1 MYAQMY
7 YAPPKV
13 VISTMENGIID
24 VSGDVVKVTVTHR
37 LNAVSTATVVLNNY
51 SNRLGGKYNWTLHVG
66 DQIYIALYANDTEF
80 PQFTGRIFECP
91 ILAFEAESFTIE
103 CQDCIGDMQYEL
115 WCPYSVEAQK
125 TWFGYN
131 DQAIIDSAM
140 IMNQNDSGEG
150 NVLYGFLQKV
160 CGLGQNMIY
169 IEKFPDEKN
178 IMKNFLKETVCTTGR
193 GDTQSFNSYSSKVF
207 EQVFTDLFGT
217 FNPSDD
223 SSGSSSSSPS
233 TSKSGAEL
241 WAGWLQKVPTNK
253 DVWQNA
259 GRTGDLEHQCW
270 DLFLTYANYLW
281 NLSPSSSAL
290 HQPDDPLTVPVT
302 IKNKYGQTEYSSTPW
317 GRGRMKPKTWRRI
330 VGGCG
335 GYWQNVN
342 DGGNPTIS
350 KYVNV
355 IQHNEPAQKGDIAFW
370 WTTPTTDNPNDE
382 YYGYGHV
389 AIVLQDLG
397 DKVQVMTQDTTS
409 KGVVTANFPKN
420 SPNSGPWQ
428 LAGYLRPS
436 CLSGLGGGLEAGSAT
451 QAQLENTAFKLF
463 QYFDYENANQQL
475 LSENL
480 GKYTNLYDNVPTLDF
495 VKSVCSATMR
505 SFISLPNGAF
515 CAFVPDYYGFFQNAS
530 GIVNEIEI
538 NDIDLVSYSVTMSK
552 SSYKSHVFLLTNEQ
566 FGNVYGLTSDNSIIT
581 QIRLT
586 DSSGIVSFQRQPDTL
601 INFINIEAAG
611 VPQTPK
617 GLQQLMNRWGVS
629 VLKQNDPNIVSH
641 TLTTIEALKM
651 IIDAW
656 ANVFTAKI
664 QLAYRPDLFPGLRLK
679 LNSAGIIV
687 FCKEVTQTWSSTAG
701 GSTTVQTCA
710 TCSTNGKAGIF

>member
-1 MYAQMY
+1 MYAQTY

-13 VISTMENGIID
+13 IISTMEEGILD
-24 VSGDVVKVTVTHR
+24 VSGDVIEVTVVHR
-37 LNAVSTATVVLNNY
+37 LNAVSTATVTLNNY
-51 SNRLGGKYNWTLHVG
+51 SNRLGGKYNWTLHIG
-66 DQIYIALYANDTEF
+66 DKLYIALYVNDTEF

-91 ILAFEAESFTIE
+91 ITAFEAESFTIE

-115 WCPYSVEAQK
+115 WCPYSEEAQK
-125 TWFGYN
+125 TWFSYN

-140 IMNQNDSGEG
+140 LLNQNDSGEG

-160 CGLGQNMIY
+160 CGLGKNMIY
-169 IEKFPDEKN
+169 IEKFPDEKDV
-178 IMKNFLKETVCTTGR
+178 MKNMLKETVCTKGR
-193 GDTQSFNSYSSKVF
+193 GDNQSFNSFSQ
-207 EQVFTDLFGT
+207 QVFTIVYKDLFGT
-217 FNPSDD
+217 FDPST
-223 SSGSSSSSPS
+223 SSSS
-233 TSKSGAEL
+233 TQKGKSGAAI
-241 WAGWLQKVPTNK
+241 WAGWQAKVPVNK
-253 DVWQNA
+253 GVWQNA
-259 GRTGDLEHQCW
+259 NTKGEYQHQCW
-270 DLFLTYANYLW
+270 DLYLTYANYLW
-281 NLSPSSSAL
+281 HLPFNSPAL
-290 HQPDDPLTVPVT
+290 HQPDDPLTIPVT
-302 IKNKYGQTEYSSTPW
+302 VKNKYGQIEYTSSPW
-317 GRGRMKPKTWRRI
+317 ARGRLRPKTTERI

-342 DGGNPTIS
+342 DGGNSTIS
-350 KYVNV
+350 QYVNV
-355 IQHNEPAQKGDIAFW
+355 IQHNEPAQEGDIAFW
-370 WTTPTTDNPNDE
+370 WTTPTTDNPRDP

-397 DKVQVMTQDTTS
+397 DQLHVMTQDTS
-409 KGVVTANFPKN
+409 SNGVVTATFPKN

-436 CLSGLGGGLEAGSAT
+436 LLGDLGGEITVGNAT
-451 QAQLENTAFKLF
+451 EAQLENTAFKLF
-463 QYFDYENANQQL
+463 QYFDYKDANEQL
-475 LSENL
+475 LNNNL

-495 VKSVCSATMR
+495 VKSICSATMR
-505 SFISLPNGAF
+505 SFVSLPNGAF

-538 NDIDLVSYSVTMSK
+538 NDIDLVNYSVSMSK

-566 FGNVYGLTSDNSIIT
+566 FGNVYGLTSDNAIQT

-586 DSSGIVSFQRQPDTL
+586 DSSGIVSFQRQPDSL

-617 GLQQLMNRWGVS
+617 GLQQLMDRWGVS

-641 TLTTIEALKM
+641 TLTTIEALKL

-656 ANVFTAKI
+656 ANVFTASV

-679 LNSAGIIV
+679 LNSAGIVV
-687 FCKEVTQTWSSTAG
+687 FCKEVTQKWTSTTG